1 MPFNGVNR
9 PKNRSPLRYA
19 AAQVVV
25 LLWATVADLGS
36 YLQASVEAYRDISFS
51 V

>member
-36 YLQASVEAYRDISFS
+36 YLQALVKAYSKVLFS